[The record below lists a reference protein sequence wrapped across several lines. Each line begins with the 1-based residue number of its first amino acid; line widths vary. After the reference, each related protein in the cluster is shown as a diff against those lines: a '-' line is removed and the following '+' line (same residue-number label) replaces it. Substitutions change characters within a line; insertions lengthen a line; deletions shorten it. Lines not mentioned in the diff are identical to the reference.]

1 ILLLFIT
8 RLVESANFHLWT
20 LHSTIMKF
28 EPIPTYTLND
38 GNKMPGIGMGCFMGY
53 RGDGEETARTVK
65 IALELGYRHIDT
77 VISNLVGPTN
87 LRGIENEISVGR
99 SIAESGVP
107 REELFVVTKLA

>member
-1 ILLLFIT
+1 
-8 RLVESANFHLWT
+8 
-20 LHSTIMKF
+20 MKF

-77 VISNLVGPTN
+77 AT
-87 LRGIENEISVGR
+87 RYRR
-99 SIAESGVP
+99 SSPIWWDLP
-107 REELFVVTKLA
+107 IYEE